1 MKLTTDMSLAAS
13 TGCASKVVLLLQSG
27 MCHINAVDS
36 VSSMH
41 ICFSDD
47 DSKESLPEI
56 EKRCLV

>member
-1 MKLTTDMSLAAS
+1 MKLTTDMLLAAS
-13 TGCASKVVLLLQSG
+13 SGCASKVVLLLQSG

-47 DSKESLPEI
+47 DSKE
-56 EKRCLV
+56 